1 MKKLLMLRGGAGGPF
16 HLVCLREL
24 IIPRVPVDDD
34 IYGAKAGDLGGRG
47 VVEVCVRHRRMK
59 PRK

>member
-1 MKKLLMLRGGAGGPF
+1 MLRGGAGGPF